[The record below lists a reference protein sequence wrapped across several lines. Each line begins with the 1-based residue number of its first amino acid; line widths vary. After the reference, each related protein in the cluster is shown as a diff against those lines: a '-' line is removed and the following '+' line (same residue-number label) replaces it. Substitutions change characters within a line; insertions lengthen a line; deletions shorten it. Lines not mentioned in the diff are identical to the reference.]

1 MRQRLWTT
9 RRYGLSVAYTL
20 KYHPSVKNED
30 LPKLDRAHAARIR
43 RAIETRLLIAPQDY
57 GEPLRRTLKGF
68 WKLRVGDYRVVF
80 RVKGEEILIL
90 GILHRKEVYEIVEK
104 GRTANS

>member
-1 MRQRLWTT
+1 M
-9 RRYGLSVAYTL
+9 AYTL
-20 KYHPSVKNED
+20 KYHPSVKYED
-30 LPKLDRAHAARIR
+30 LPKLDRAHVSRIR

-57 GEPLRRTLKGF
+57 GEPLRRTLKGY

-104 GRTANS
+104 GRTENS